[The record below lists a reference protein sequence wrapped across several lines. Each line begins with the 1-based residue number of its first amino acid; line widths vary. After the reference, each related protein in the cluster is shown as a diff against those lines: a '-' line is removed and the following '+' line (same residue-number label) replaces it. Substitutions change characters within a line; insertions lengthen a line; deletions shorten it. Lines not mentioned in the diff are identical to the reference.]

1 MNKRDTCL
9 GLEPTVWQLVLL
21 AAHVLSGSHLV
32 HNFTQD
38 PASASKERRG
48 LVATAIM
55 AFCPG
60 VECS

>member
-9 GLEPTVWQLVLL
+9 CLEPTVWQLVLL